1 MNSYTLSNEQLRL
14 LKSTVRSSI
23 IEFLLANGPA
33 SVNEIAPA
41 LDMSPKALYF
51 HTRQLEAAGLLKVV
65 ETRMVVKRAE
75 SVYACVADYFH
86 VDLSTSDP
94 ATHKA
99 YADKVLSIIRNSQ
112 KYCTRAHQS
121 LPPEHRLRAAL
132 RAQTA
137 SVKLTPAA
145 IAKFEEKLVEWM
157 RWIKEQGTPED
168 PTAARVSVS
177 LVMTPVLDKTP
188 TE

>member
-1 MNSYTLSNEQLRL
+1 MISYTLSNEQLRL

-33 SVNEIAPA
+33 SVNEIAPS

-86 VDLSTSDP
+86 VDLASPDP
-94 ATHKA
+94 GTHEA

-112 KYCTRAHQS
+112 KYCIRAHKTLS
-121 LPPEHRLRAAL
+121 PNDSLRAAF

-145 IAKFEEKLVEWM
+145 IAKLEEKLVEWM
-157 RWIKEQGTPED
+157 CWIKEQGTPED
-168 PTAARVSVS
+168 PSSARVSVS